1 MKKSKINPEEMLK
14 DLNNALNLV
23 NKIDTLNL
31 EKDNLDNLLESIEK
45 VGNNLENKYKE
56 IIEEESDDNLDSE
69 E

>member
-45 VGNNLENKYKE
+45 IGNNLENKYKE